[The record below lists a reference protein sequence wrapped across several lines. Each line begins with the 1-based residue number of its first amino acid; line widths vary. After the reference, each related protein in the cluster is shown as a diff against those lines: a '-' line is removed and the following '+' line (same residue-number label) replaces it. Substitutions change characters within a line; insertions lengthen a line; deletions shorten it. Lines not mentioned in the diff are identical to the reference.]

1 IEDISFIYRES
12 LYVHDFF
19 KFLDTDLGEIGGE
32 KKAIE
37 KDTLEIEFKNV
48 SFKYPKTDNYIFE
61 NLNFKIPKGQR
72 LAIVGLN
79 GAGKSTLVKLI
90 TGLYD
95 VDEGE

>member
-1 IEDISFIYRES
+1 ME
-12 LYVHDFF
+12 
-19 KFLDTDLGEIGGE
+19 K

-95 VDEGE
+95 VDEGEILINGIPIKDFNKKKNFILCFL

>member
-1 IEDISFIYRES
+1 M
-12 LYVHDFF
+12 LA
-19 KFLDTDLGEIGGE
+19 LN
-32 KKAIE
+32 
-37 KDTLEIEFKNV
+37 TL
-48 SFKYPKTDNYIFE
+48 KTDNYIFE

-95 VDEGE
+95 VDEGEILINGIPIKDFNKKNFILCFLCSRGKHFSFYLGRKYSLYFRK